1 MTELTWLH
9 TLHACGNPAQP
20 LIHQRR
26 RMESPG
32 WARLSRTLV
41 TFWLSFL
48 LWEPHSKCVSPCPVL
63 LHGVRWGG
71 RRMSQHLSPSI
82 SLSTPPP
89 GIPGPPATCLRVH
102 WPHLAGCLAWEGI
115 AAELFGCRS
124 GCWAQ
129 EWASRH
135 QDGICFVSWG
145 KEEDSYSFYCEKTR
159 LRQGH
164 IPALGNFKSCFLSPP
179 RICSPTPCRGS
190 LPYVRSP
197 RPVPG
202 IVVVT
207 RIKVTLSVS
216 LIML

>member
-1 MTELTWLH
+1 MPVAILLNLWSIKGEGWNPQDELDSAALLWPSDFLFFSENPTPN
-9 TLHACGNPAQP
+9 ACPHVQFYCMGSGG
-20 LIHQRR
+20 
-26 RMESPG
+26 EGGG
-32 WARLSRTLV
+32 WA
-41 TFWLSFL
+41 
-48 LWEPHSKCVSPCPVL
+48 
-63 LHGVRWGG
+63 
-71 RRMSQHLSPSI
+71 SI
-82 SLSTPPP
+82 SLPPFP
-89 GIPGPPATCLRVH
+89 SPPHPQAFQGRPATCLRVH

-135 QDGICFVSWG
+135 RDGICFVSWG

-202 IVVVT
+202 IVIVT

-216 LIML
+216 LTML